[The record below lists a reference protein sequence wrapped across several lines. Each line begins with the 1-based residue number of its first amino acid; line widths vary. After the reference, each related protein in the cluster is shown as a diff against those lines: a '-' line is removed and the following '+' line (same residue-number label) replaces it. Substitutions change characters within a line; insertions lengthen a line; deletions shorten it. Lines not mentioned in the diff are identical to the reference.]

1 MFKLFELSYNLLEK
15 MILNDVEEYI
25 NEIFKEI
32 LDRIFDEERERYEK
46 ERLKN

>member
-1 MFKLFELSYNLLEK
+1 